1 MKPKTE
7 TRTEAFNKQ
16 VLCCERLRSQTAFLA
31 GGLALACLLVS
42 LTASYTF
49 GQTKTIIDEWATV
62 KAPPPPQLKPVT
74 LDPKTT
80 ALLVLDIIKQSCNNE
95 RRPRCVVSVPKI
107 QDLLN
112 QARAKGASVVFSITP
127 AATPADIRKDVA
139 PLEGEPMV
147 KAMAQKFLGT
157 DLEKI
162 LKDKGIKT
170 VVLVGTAAHGA
181 VLLTGS
187 EAAFRGY
194 QVIVP
199 VDGMSS
205 ENTYFEQ
212 YTAYHLANAPGV
224 GQQVTLTKIDMIQ
237 F

>member
-1 MKPKTE
+1 MDSRKIYLGAALGFTILFTAATP
-7 TRTEAFNKQ
+7 
-16 VLCCERLRSQTAFLA
+16 VLA
-31 GGLALACLLVS
+31 
-42 LTASYTF
+42 
-49 GQTKTIIDEWATV
+49 QTKTIIDEWATV
-62 KAPPPPQLKPVT
+62 QTPKPPELKPVT

-80 ALLVLDIIKQSCNNE
+80 ALLVLDILKQSCNNE

-107 QDLLN
+107 QGLLN
-112 QARAKGASVVFSITP
+112 QARASKTTVIYSVTP
-127 AATPADIRKDVA
+127 TATPADILKEVA

-224 GQQVTLTKIDMIQ
+224 AQQVTLTRIDMIKY
-237 F
+237 

>member
-1 MKPKTE
+1 
-7 TRTEAFNKQ
+7 
-16 VLCCERLRSQTAFLA
+16 
-31 GGLALACLLVS
+31 
-42 LTASYTF
+42 
-49 GQTKTIIDEWATV
+49 
-62 KAPPPPQLKPVT
+62 
-74 LDPKTT
+74 
-80 ALLVLDIIKQSCNNE
+80 
-95 RRPRCVVSVPKI
+95 
-107 QDLLN
+107 LN
-112 QARAKGASVVFSITP
+112 QARARKTSIIYSVTP
-127 AATPADIRKDVA
+127 TATPADILKEVA

-187 EAAFRGY
+187 EAAFRGFK
-194 QVIVP
+194 VIVP

-212 YTAYHLANAPGV
+212 YTAYHLTNAPGV
-224 GQQVTLTKIDMIQ
+224 GQQVTLTRIDMIKY
-237 F
+237 